1 MACRDAGRSCLYTV
15 HKGGAQSL
23 GSVYA
28 EMRIA
33 EGDLPV
39 LGASIPPGKL
49 DALVAM
55 DAWEAL
61 RHLRLAHSG
70 TMCFVEHD
78 PMPFFYDRS
87 STGERETCMTNPIDQ
102 LNKLSVPITWRHYRQ
117 NAIESDGTAS
127 MANYYAGMDCL
138 SALGLNDEDSYRR
151 IFFNIITAAQ
161 ERTIACD

>member
-49 DALVAM
+49 DVLVAM

-70 TMCFVEHD
+70 TVCFVERA
-78 PMPFFYDRS
+78 PMPFFSDRA
-87 STGERETCMTNPIDQ
+87 STGERDAFMTNPIDA
-102 LNKLSVPITWRHYRQ
+102 LNKLSIPITWRPYRQ
-117 NAIESDGTAS
+117 NAITSDGTAS
-127 MANYYAGMDCL
+127 MANYYAGVDCL
-138 SALGLNDEDSYRR
+138 SALGLSDEDAYRR
-151 IFFNIITAAQ
+151 IFFDTISGAH
-161 ERTIACD
+161 ERTTA